1 MKQEIPTPVAVGI
14 VVVLL
19 AIVAGVG
26 YWIFTRPE
34 PAPPAPPV
42 SSPTTMPPA
51 TPPVGGGNPGE
62 AQPGQQMLQPNVPTF

>member
-1 MKQEIPTPVAVGI
+1 MKQEIPTPVAVAI

-26 YWIFTRPE
+26 YWMFNRPE
-34 PAPPAPPV
+34 PAPPV
-42 SSPTTMPPA
+42 SQPTTMPPA